1 MSFTRMS
8 ENTRSKTY
16 EDQMDRLSQ
25 RANSRLVLVK
35 TVHTVIW
42 VFYNVVI
49 FYMLYAV
56 IVNRIDKWL
65 WICFGLV
72 LLEGIILLVFKQVCP
87 VTLIA
92 RKYSDSDKSNFDIYL
107 PEWLAKH
114 NKLIY
119 TSIVVVTVII
129 LLFRI
134 V

>member
-1 MSFTRMS
+1 MS

-16 EDQMDRLSQ
+16 EDQIDGLRQ

-35 TVHTVIW
+35 TIHTVIW

-119 TSIVVVTVII
+119 TSIVVVIVIM
-129 LLFRI
+129 LAFRI

>member
-1 MSFTRMS
+1 MSFTGMP
-8 ENTRSKTY
+8 ENAGGKIYEGEMNAVTHRS
-16 EDQMDRLSQ
+16 
-25 RANSRLVLVK
+25 NSRLVLVK

-107 PEWLAKH
+107 PEWLARY

-119 TSIVVVTVII
+119 TIIVLVIVVI

-134 V
+134 I

>member
-16 EDQMDRLSQ
+16 EDQMDRFSQ

-35 TVHTVIW
+35 TIHTVIW

-119 TSIVVVTVII
+119 TSIVAVIVI
-129 LLFRI
+129 MLLFRI

>member
-1 MSFTRMS
+1 MSFTGMS
-8 ENTRSKTY
+8 GNTRSKTY
-16 EDQMDRLSQ
+16 EDQMAGLRQ

-65 WICFGLV
+65 WICFGFV

-107 PEWLAKH
+107 PEWLARH

-119 TSIVVVTVII
+119 TIIVVVIVVM

-134 V
+134 F